1 MMNTHFGKF
10 VESPLFKKL
19 FLVGF
24 LLFTAIAAYQ
34 TNSAFCVLLGREH
47 LYSSVYIIFV
57 LVAVLIL
64 SQAKKRHPG
73 RVYAKTVGF
82 LSIGYLYYLL
92 LLMVLDLLCLLIRP
106 GESVKAAGTVMM
118 LVTAVIIVLSGFVHA
133 KRITTK
139 KYSIKLGDSGEE
151 FRLALVSDIHIGA
164 FVRERHVGK
173 VVKRINSLTPDLVVI
188 AGDLFDV
195 DNELLN
201 DPEELK
207 KISKRLRKIKSK
219 YGTYAVM
226 GNHDPKV
233 DDKIMLRFLKMAH
246 IKLLDDASVT
256 FSQIHLIGRTDAGN
270 NERLPLQ
277 EILENAAS
285 GKLMVVT
292 DHNPAGI
299 DEAAEHGAD
308 LVLCGHTHR
317 GQFFPVN
324 IFTKWANGKRY
335 FYGHEQ
341 FGKTHAIISSGVG
354 FFQLPVRIGTSN
366 EVVDIRIQL

>member
-1 MMNTHFGKF
+1 MNTHFGKF
-10 VESPLFKKL
+10 IESSIFKKL
-19 FLVGF
+19 FLIGF
-24 LLFTAIAAYQ
+24 LLFTGIAAYK
-34 TNSAFCVLLGREH
+34 TNKALCVLANREH
-47 LYSSVYIIFV
+47 LYSSVYIVFV
-57 LVAVLIL
+57 ALAALIL
-64 SQAKKRHPG
+64 SQGKRKHPG

-92 LLMVLDLLCLLIRP
+92 LLMVWDILCLFIRP
-106 GESVKAAGTVMM
+106 GESVTAVGTVTV
-118 LVTAVIIVLSGFVHA
+118 LVVAIGIVLCGFIHA
-133 KRITTK
+133 RRIITKR
-139 KYSIKLGDSGEE
+139 YSLKFGNSGEE
-151 FRLALVSDIHIGA
+151 FRLVMVSDLHMGA
-164 FVRERHVGK
+164 FVRQRHISK
-173 VVKRINSLTPDLVVI
+173 LVKRINALSPDLVVI

-219 YGTYAVM
+219 YGIYAVM

-233 DDKIMLRFLKMAH
+233 DDKTMLRFLKMAH
-246 IKLLDDASVT
+246 IKLLDNASVRL
-256 FSQIHLIGRTDAGN
+256 SQIHLIGRTDAGN
-270 NERLPLQ
+270 NERIPLQ
-277 EILENAAS
+277 EILKNAVP
-285 GKLMVVT
+285 GKLMVVI

-341 FGKTHAIISSGVG
+341 FGKTYAIISSGVG

>member
-1 MMNTHFGKF
+1 MNTHFGKF
-10 VESPLFKKL
+10 VESSLFKKF
-19 FLVGF
+19 FLVGY
-24 LLFTAIAAYQ
+24 LLFTGFAAYE
-34 TNSAFCVLLGREH
+34 TNIALCILWSRDH
-47 LYSSVYIIFV
+47 LYGAPYIAFA

-64 SQAKKRHPG
+64 MQDKKKHSG

-92 LLMVLDLLCLLIRP
+92 LLVIWDVLCLLICP
-106 GESVKAAGTVMM
+106 EGSAKAAGTIMM
-118 LVTAVIIVLSGFVHA
+118 LVTAVIIVLCGFLHA

-151 FRLALVSDIHIGA
+151 FRLAMVSDIHMGA

-207 KISKRLRKIKSK
+207 RISKRLRKIKSK

-233 DDKIMLRFLKMAH
+233 DDKTMLRFLKMAH
-246 IKLLDDASVT
+246 IKLLDNAAVT

-270 NERLPLQ
+270 NERIPLQ
-277 EILENAAS
+277 EIPENAAS
-285 GKLMVVT
+285 GKPTVVI

-299 DEAAEHGAD
+299 DEAADYGAD

-324 IFTKWANGKRY
+324 IFTKWANGKHY
-335 FYGHEQ
+335 FYGLEQ